1 MRIDP
6 SVYLSI
12 FIHTS
17 TTRDDDDARARP
29 SARATTDERRRG
41 ARTDA
46 RAHARGWTMASTAH
60 ATSSW
65 MTTTT
70 RSVKGTSWSGAT
82 RARRGPRLGRGV
94 KSSASSSV
102 SSASLVF
109 GTGSSDAFDA
119 RGVSSPVVKY
129 FASDDES
136 RWMMWY
142 TGASADDA
150 TAIGLATSV
159 DGIEWQRGGSFT
171 ETFRNDAEQSISV
184 GKVLWPNDED
194 WWTFDTAGVSVGD
207 VQLISSDSISGG
219 SVYWMF
225 YHGNDREVVDGIEG
239 ARTRPGLCLSQDGRN
254 WARVEGDHHTG
265 ALFDVG
271 EAGAWDARCIR
282 DPKVLLA
289 GPSDIRLYYTSIDP
303 STGVRSIGLART
315 KDGFNYTKHAGGAV
329 FGPGPAGAFDDA
341 GVASPCVVR
350 LGREEFI
357 MFYEAYSSQNPDVA
371 TIAVATSKDGV
382 KWTRASGPALAS
394 GAPGAWDAGGVG
406 KPYAVPMAGDRIR
419 LYYEGRNASNPLH
432 GAGVGVALSVEGD
445 RFAFTRRE

>member
-1 MRIDP
+1 
-6 SVYLSI
+6 
-12 FIHTS
+12 
-17 TTRDDDDARARP
+17 
-29 SARATTDERRRG
+29 
-41 ARTDA
+41 
-46 RAHARGWTMASTAH
+46 MASTAH

-65 MTTTT
+65 MTMTT

-94 KSSASSSV
+94 KSSASSSSASSSASSAV

-329 FGPGPAGAFDDA
+329 FGPGPTGAFDDA